1 MICMVSVLSLA
12 LQMHGPGADLGFCK
26 GRGGAIV
33 SLLSCFLSIN
43 PLLAAVSFFFS
54 LTFLFSF
61 SSFFSSPLYSLFS
74 SFLSSLRSFFLF
86 FSLRLFYFALFHLSL
101 RLSPPFFCSL
111 SLNFLLLSFFFSFIT
126 LLSFNCDM
134 TVVT

>member
-1 MICMVSVLSLA
+1 MVSVLSLA

-61 SSFFSSPLYSLFS
+61 SSFLSSPLYSLFS
-74 SFLSSLRSFFLF
+74 SFVFLPSALSSC
-86 FSLRLFYFALFHLSL
+86 FSLFVSFILLYFTSLFV
-101 RLSPPFFCSL
+101 
-111 SLNFLLLSFFFSFIT
+111 FLLLFFVLYLSTFFSFPFFYS
-126 LLSFNCDM
+126 LS
-134 TVVT
+134 